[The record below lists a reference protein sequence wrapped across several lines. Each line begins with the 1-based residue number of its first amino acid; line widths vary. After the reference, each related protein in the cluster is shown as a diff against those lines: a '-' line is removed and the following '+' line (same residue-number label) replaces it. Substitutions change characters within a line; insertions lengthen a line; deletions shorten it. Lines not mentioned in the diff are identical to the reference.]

1 VNPQLSHRDLEQIS
15 AYMDGSL
22 DPRASAQLAQ
32 RVNTEPEFARALK
45 RFEATRALLRHAP
58 QRRVPRPF
66 TLTLQMLGQAAP
78 RRSRT
83 RYSLVSAVASLLLV
97 FTILGDFSI
106 NGLPVSFGAP
116 APAADAAAETFMM
129 QEAPSEGGV
138 AEEPEPAGEPQAED
152 LANADRMAKA
162 PFDPRAFFAQN
173 ARPIE
178 FGLALTALVAGVLAW
193 LNKRK
198 G

>member
-1 VNPQLSHRDLEQIS
+1 VNLQLSQRDLEQIS

-22 DPRASAQLAQ
+22 DSRASAQLAQ

-45 RFEATRALLRHAP
+45 GFEDTRALLRHAP
-58 QRRVPRPF
+58 QRRVPRLF
-66 TLTLQMLGQAAP
+66 TLTPQMIGQAAP
-78 RRSRT
+78 RHAWNS
-83 RYSLVSAVASLLLV
+83 YGLVSAAASLLLV
-97 FTILGDFSI
+97 LTFIGDFSI
-106 NGLPVSFGAP
+106 NGLPAIGAV
-116 APAADAAAETFMM
+116 APAADGAAETFLM

-162 PFDPRAFFAQN
+162 PFDPRVFFAQN

-178 FGLALTALVAGVLAW
+178 LGLALTALVAGVLAW

-198 G
+198 D